1 MILVDSSGWI
11 EFLIDGRCAAALEKY
26 LTSSDLLIV
35 PTLVMYEVY
44 RQLSKK
50 LDTRESLLAVTQ
62 MEKGRVISLNQEI
75 ALHAADLSLKYQLGT
90 ADAIIYATALE
101 EGAKLVTL
109 DNDFRKLPS
118 CVVL

>member
-11 EFLIDGRCAAALEKY
+11 EFLVDGRHAATLEGY
-26 LTSSDLLIV
+26 LSRSDRLIV

-62 MEKGRVISLNQEI
+62 MEKGRVIPLNQEI
-75 ALHAADLSLKYQLGT
+75 ALHAADLSLRYQLGT
-90 ADAIIYATALE
+90 ADAVIYATALGNE
-101 EGAKLVTL
+101 AKLVTL
-109 DNDFRKLPS
+109 DNDFRKLPN